1 MGGGGA
7 KAADG
12 AKDEES
18 VGTPDMKGIVP
29 GTERTSYASPDGMA
43 AEGGGAE
50 EPVVVCDSAELLFS
64 MPGVSFPRIACFAT
78 TMTGCPI

>member
-12 AKDEES
+12 AADEES

-43 AEGGGAE
+43 AEGGGAAE
-50 EPVVVCDSAELLFS
+50 EPVVVILHRVLFS
-64 MPGVSFPRIACFAT
+64 MPGVSFPRICF
-78 TMTGCPI
+78 GL

>member
-12 AKDEES
+12 AADEES

-29 GTERTSYASPDGMA
+29 GPERTSYASPDGMA
-43 AEGGGAE
+43 AEGGGAAE
-50 EPVVVCDSAELLFS
+50 EPVVV
-64 MPGVSFPRIACFAT
+64 
-78 TMTGCPI
+78 